1 MWLTRCVAVL
11 SGYRLLLGEERE
23 GGRDERGRVVSRLVF
38 GLGVLGI
45 RGRVDIT
52 EVLGAEE
59 KRDEKRGTRNGER
72 ETENEKQRTRKSKG
86 LVTRNRYE
94 RL

>member
-1 MWLTRCVAVL
+1 MVIDCFWGR
-11 SGYRLLLGEERE
+11 EERE
-23 GGRDERGRVVSRLVF
+23 EGKGWEGEGCESVGIWFRG
-38 GLGVLGI
+38 LGI

-59 KRDEKRGTRNGER
+59 KREEKRGTRNGER
-72 ETENEKQRTRKSKG
+72 GTENEKQRTRKSKG